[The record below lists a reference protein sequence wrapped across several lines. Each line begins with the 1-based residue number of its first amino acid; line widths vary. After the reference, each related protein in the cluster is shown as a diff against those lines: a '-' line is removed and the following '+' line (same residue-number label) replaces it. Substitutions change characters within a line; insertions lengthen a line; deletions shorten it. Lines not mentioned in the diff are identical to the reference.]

1 MSTSQQRFCF
11 ALIALLCA
19 KTCCAQGFGSFVGE
33 VVAEWLDDG
42 RKMKLVEPFAY
53 VDPNG
58 SRWDAPKGWIVDG
71 ASIPQIAWSVIGGP
85 FDGPY
90 RNASVIH
97 DVACDQKQRPWRDVH
112 RAFYTAMLAANVDP
126 IKAKIMYG
134 AVYQFGP
141 RWERKVSLSKVPL
154 PEVQSAIAQLRANA
168 APGEYVETQVA
179 PIPRRGCPD
188 EWRCSVPM
196 NLPPTEAD
204 VIAQYRPE
212 SSSDSSDPSGE
223 FNRLRSFIEF
233 NNPSIDA
240 IEQYRR

>member
-1 MSTSQQRFCF
+1 MSTRQQCFCLALIVLFFAATCF
-11 ALIALLCA
+11 A
-19 KTCCAQGFGSFVGE
+19 QSFGSFVGK

-71 ASIPQIAWSVIGGP
+71 ASIPRIAWSLIGGP
-85 FDGPY
+85 FEGPY

-97 DVACDQKQRPWRDVH
+97 DVACEQKQRSWREVH
-112 RAFYTAMLAANVDP
+112 RAFYTAMLAAQVDP

-141 RWERKVSLSKVPL
+141 RWERQVYLSNVPL
-154 PEVQSAIAQLRANA
+154 PIVQSAIAQQLATA
-168 APGEYVETQVA
+168 APGESVETQVIA
-179 PIPRRGCPD
+179 IPRGCPD
-188 EWRCSVPM
+188 GLQCSVPM
-196 NLPPTEAD
+196 DLPPTEANII
-204 VIAQYRPE
+204 VRFRPKLP
-212 SSSDSSDPSGE
+212 SVSPDPSGE
-223 FNRLRSFIEF
+223 FERLRSFIES

-240 IEQYRR
+240 IEQYRL